1 MNTLIKEVKNSDKTI
16 DTIEI
21 SSNDGYEINMKMNYV
36 LANRTYE
43 KTNAFKKSVFGSDV
57 GHKSQGFAGITVL
70 SAVIAVSVF
79 VGLILSFRI

>member
-1 MNTLIKEVKNSDKTI
+1 MSTFVKEVKNNDNTI
-16 DTIEI
+16 DMIEF
-21 SSNDGYEINMKMNYV
+21 SSNDNYKVNIGRNYV

-43 KTNAFKKSVFGSDV
+43 MTNAFKKSIFGSDI
-57 GHKSQGFAGITVL
+57 GHRSQGFAGITAL